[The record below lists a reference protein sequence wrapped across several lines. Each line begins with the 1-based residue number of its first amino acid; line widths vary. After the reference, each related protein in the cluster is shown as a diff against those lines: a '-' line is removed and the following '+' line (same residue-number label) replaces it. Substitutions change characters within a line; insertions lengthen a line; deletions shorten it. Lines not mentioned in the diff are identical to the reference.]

1 MKLKKVGAFLLAA
14 VVIVG
19 LLAGCGGNG
28 GSNQGTEPSTENT
41 DTSGGDAAGDDTAGN
56 GAAADDSTAGDDASG
71 GSASDE
77 TASNDASGGDAAG
90 EVTIWYYWETEGHQK
105 ALDKVISD
113 YNASQDEISVSA
125 KYVPFADFKKQ
136 LSIGASADELPDI
149 AILDSPDHASYATMG
164 IFADLGGKF
173 DVANYYEGAVDSC
186 TIDGTL
192 YGVPFGVNCLG
203 LYYNEELLEA
213 GGCQVPATWEELKET
228 AQKLT
233 KDNVTGLAF
242 CSLQNEEG
250 TFNFMP
256 WVWSTGAGSYEI
268 NSEGGVKA
276 LTLAKDLVDSGAMSK
291 ECINW
296 TQGDVMN
303 QFISGNVAMMV
314 NGPWQIPTMKEE
326 APDLKW
332 NVALIPKDGDYASVL
347 GGENYAVIAGGNEE
361 GALKFLQ
368 YATEEA
374 QVKYL
379 MDCFG
384 YISADKT
391 IAEGQFSGDAVMEKF
406 TEQLGYAKARGPLA
420 EWPEVSDAISL
431 AFNQVMTGEKEPQ
444 EAADTAQQTIDGI
457 VGQ

>member
-1 MKLKKVGAFLLAA
+1 MKRKKMAA
-14 VVIVG
+14 VLMTAMISAG
-19 LLAGCGGNG
+19 LLAGCGGGSGTG
-28 GSNQGTEPSTENT
+28 GNEADVSDSASSDANEGADESQGTGEDGEEAN
-41 DTSGGDAAGDDTAGN
+41 DADMEESA
-56 GAAADDSTAGDDASG
+56 SASG
-71 GSASDE
+71 
-77 TASNDASGGDAAG
+77 SG
-90 EVTIWYYWETEGHQK
+90 EELTIWYYWETEGHQK
-105 ALDKVISD
+105 ALDKVITD
-113 YNASQDEISVSA
+113 YNVSQSEITVSA

-164 IFADLGGKF
+164 IFADLTGKF
-173 DVANYYEGAVDSC
+173 DVSNYYEGAVDSC

-203 LYYNEELLEA
+203 LYYNQDLLDEA
-213 GGCQVPATWEELKET
+213 GCKAPTNWDELKET
-228 AQKLT
+228 ASSLT

-256 WVWSTGAGSYEI
+256 WVWSTGAGSYEL

-276 LTLAKDLVDSGAMSK
+276 LTLAKDLVESGAMSK

-303 QFISGNVAMMV
+303 QFISGNVAMMI
-314 NGPWQIPTMKEE
+314 NGPWQIPTMKKE
-326 APDLKW
+326 APELNWK
-332 NVALIPKDGDYASVL
+332 VALIPQDKEYASVL

-361 GALKFLQ
+361 GALKFLE
-368 YATEEA
+368 YVTTKE
-374 QVKYL
+374 QVEYL
-379 MDCFG
+379 MDSFG

-391 IAEGQFSGDAVMEKF
+391 IAEGQFADDEAMKTF
-406 TEQLGYAKARGPLA
+406 TEQLNYAKARGPLA

-444 EAADTAQQTIDGI
+444 EAADAAQQVIDGI
-457 VGQ
+457 VTE

>member
-1 MKLKKVGAFLLAA
+1 MKLKKVVSVFMAA
-14 VVIVG
+14 MLSVG
-19 LLAGCGGNG
+19 LLAGCGGDAG
-28 GSNQGTEPSTENT
+28 KEDKK
-41 DTSGGDAAGDDTAGN
+41 DTSE
-56 GAAADDSTAGDDASG
+56 S
-71 GSASDE
+71 
-77 TASNDASGGDAAG
+77 TASNETAGEDESQDAGEDESSEGSSGAE

-105 ALDKVISD
+105 ALDKVITD
-113 YNASQDEISVSA
+113 YNASQSDITVTA

-164 IFADLGGKF
+164 IFADLSGKF

-203 LYYNEELLEA
+203 LYYNQDLLEA
-213 GGCQVPATWEELKET
+213 AGCTVPANWEELKET
-228 AQKLT
+228 ASKLT

-256 WVWSTGAGSYEI
+256 WVWSTGAGSYEM

-276 LTLAKDLVDSGAMSK
+276 LTLAKDLIDSGAMSK

-303 QFISGNVAMMV
+303 QFISGNVAMMI
-314 NGPWQIPTMKEE
+314 NGPWQIPTMKQE
-326 APDLKW
+326 APDLNWK
-332 NVALIPKDGDYASVL
+332 VALIPQDKEYASAL

-361 GALKFLQ
+361 GALKFLE
-368 YATEEA
+368 YATAKE
-374 QVKYL
+374 QVEYL
-379 MDCFG
+379 MDSFG

-391 IAEGQFSGDAVMEKF
+391 IAEGQFADDEAMKTF
-406 TEQLGYAKARGPLA
+406 TEQLNYAKARGPLA

-431 AFNQVMTGEKEPQ
+431 AFNQVMTGEKEPKD
-444 EAADTAQQTIDGI
+444 AADAAQQVIDGI
-457 VGQ
+457 VTK